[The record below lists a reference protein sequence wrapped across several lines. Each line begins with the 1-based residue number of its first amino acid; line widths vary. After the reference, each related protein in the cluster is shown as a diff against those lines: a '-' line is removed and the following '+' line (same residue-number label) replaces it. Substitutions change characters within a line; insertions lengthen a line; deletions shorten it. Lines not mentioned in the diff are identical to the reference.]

1 MNAILHLS
9 FVGHIVFPSP
19 GAGTGNQEGPFLH
32 GRSILSFLC
41 RDLLLPGTDALSPAW
56 LFRHQFRSWQP
67 GGGQHPLPKV
77 PPATWSDQS
86 HRRSLRSRSSNSG
99 HPPSCWAF
107 CPDEKDSR
115 PFRFF
120 RPSGRTFPQPVLQS
134 LKP

>member
-19 GAGTGNQEGPFLH
+19 GAGTGNQEGPSLR

-77 PPATWSDQS
+77 PAAHGQINRIAGHSAAEAVIAVIHLHAGRFVLMKRTAGHSVSSDLQAV
-86 HRRSLRSRSSNSG
+86 HFRSL
-99 HPPSCWAF
+99 SC
-107 CPDEKDSR
+107 SH
-115 PFRFF
+115 
-120 RPSGRTFPQPVLQS
+120 
-134 LKP
+134 